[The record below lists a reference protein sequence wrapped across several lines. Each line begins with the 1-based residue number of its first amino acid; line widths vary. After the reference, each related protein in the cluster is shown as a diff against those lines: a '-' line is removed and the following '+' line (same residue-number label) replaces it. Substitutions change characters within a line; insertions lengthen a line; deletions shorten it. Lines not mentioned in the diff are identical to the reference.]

1 MGDKREG
8 DLDGE
13 SVDEFCV
20 YIDLIQDRFDRLLS
34 ELKYPDAQ
42 LGIDINTAT
51 FWNFYARW
59 SPTISEGRVIKFLN
73 RKSDVENHEEI
84 PEDFFDEFPE
94 DYLGNDN
101 LLSIRVKRNTVVAT
115 LLEQAPLRVSE
126 FEVDNEYGDASAR
139 TTQIIEQSSA
149 LNLQTTSIV
158 GVEKAVRWYG
168 KWIAF
173 LLALLIMT
181 AIKSS

>member
-1 MGDKREG
+1 
-8 DLDGE
+8 
-13 SVDEFCV
+13 
-20 YIDLIQDRFDRLLS
+20 
-34 ELKYPDAQ
+34 
-42 LGIDINTAT
+42 
-51 FWNFYARW
+51 
-59 SPTISEGRVIKFLN
+59 
-73 RKSDVENHEEI
+73 VENHEEI